1 MYTIYTMREW
11 ISTEICRVAHRQCS
25 RLRNV
30 SHEIGAKFDWGDD
43 RRSISL
49 STDVV
54 DGTKKSSFALE
65 PESLVSSGCELQ
77 CLVVILVVHLAAQ
90 SGGENRVVKV
100 FSFTEFQVRRP
111 SVSHGL
117 LGSTEQTCVR
127 NI

>member
-1 MYTIYTMREW
+1 M
-11 ISTEICRVAHRQCS
+11 
-25 RLRNV
+25 
-30 SHEIGAKFDWGDD
+30 
-43 RRSISL
+43 

-117 LGSTEQTCVR
+117 LRSTEQTCVR